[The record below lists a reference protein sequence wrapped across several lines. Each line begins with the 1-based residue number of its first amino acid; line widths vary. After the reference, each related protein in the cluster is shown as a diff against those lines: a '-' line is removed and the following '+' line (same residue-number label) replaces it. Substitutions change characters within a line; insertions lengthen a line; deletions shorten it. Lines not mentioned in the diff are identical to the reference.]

1 MRMNLAQVAQA
12 AEARLLHPTRNLQS
26 DKESEPEVVILGAA
40 SDSRDVKPGDLFV
53 CLEGEHT
60 DGHLHA
66 AAAVKAGAVA
76 VLARRDPF
84 EGEIN
89 SHILLT
95 PVLLVDDPVK
105 ALGRL
110 GHEWRMS
117 FAKGSGKVV
126 GITGTAG
133 KTTVKEM
140 LAHVLSQAGPTARSP
155 RNFNTQVGIPVS
167 MLATEGTEK
176 FWVMEAGIS
185 HAHDMDEIG
194 AVLQPDLALILNV
207 GAGHTQGL
215 GTRGIA
221 QHKATLLKYLTTNG
235 TALISAD
242 YPDLVKET
250 RALCPTGIYFSTMG
264 KQLSYRAT
272 YLGLDDGG
280 HGAYRLYLDGL
291 SFDVTC
297 PLSGPYAAE
306 NVIAVA
312 AVAHLLGLNEE
323 EITQGLAT
331 VVLPGQRFA
340 RREIPGKN
348 GGQGWSLI
356 DDSYNSN
363 PLSSTKM
370 LEAAAE
376 LAREKALVCVMGEM
390 LELGEL
396 SEEAH
401 IELGSNLASA
411 RPHVVFWVGE
421 HAKDVKAGLDKEHF
435 SGAFHAIKHPE
446 EFLAHL
452 AEWETNRRDSKP
464 GLILFK
470 GSRSIHLERM
480 VAALEQRGDHAL

>member
-12 AEARLLHPTRNLQS
+12 AKARLLHPTRFLQS
-26 DKESEPEVVILGAA
+26 EASGEQEVVILGVA
-40 SDSRDVKPGDLFV
+40 SDSREVKPGDLFV
-53 CLEGEHT
+53 CIQGEHT

-66 AAAVKAGAVA
+66 AAAVRAGAVA
-76 VLARRDPF
+76 VLASHDPF

-95 PVLLVDDPVK
+95 PVLLADDTVM
-105 ALGRL
+105 ALGQL
-110 GHEWRMS
+110 GHAWRAS
-117 FAKGSGKVV
+117 FAGKVV

-155 RNFNTQVGIPVS
+155 RNLNTQVGLPVS
-167 MLATEGTEK
+167 MLATDGSEQ

-215 GTRGIA
+215 GIRGIA
-221 QHKATLLKYLTTNG
+221 QHKAALLKYLAPDG
-235 TALISAD
+235 MALVSAD

-250 RALCPTGIYFSTMG
+250 RALCPTAIFFSTTG

-272 YLGLDDGG
+272 YLGLDEAGQ
-280 HGAYRLYLDGL
+280 GAYRLNLDGL

-312 AVAHLLGLNEE
+312 AVAHLLGLTEDD
-323 EITQGLAT
+323 ITQGLAT
-331 VVLPGQRFA
+331 ATLPGQRFS
-340 RREIPGKN
+340 RREIPGQN
-348 GGQGWSLI
+348 GGLGWTLI

-363 PLSSTKM
+363 PLSSARM

-396 SEEAH
+396 AEDAH
-401 IELGSNLASA
+401 IELGRQLASA
-411 RPHVVFWVGE
+411 RPQAVFWVGGHE
-421 HAKDVKAGLDKEHF
+421 KDVKAGLDKEHY
-435 SGAFHAIKHPE
+435 SGNFQTIKHPE

-452 AEWETNRRDSKP
+452 EEWEHKRRDSKP
-464 GLILFK
+464 GFILFK
-470 GSRSIHLERM
+470 GSRGNRLERM
-480 VAALEQRGDHAL
+480 VSVLEQRGSHAL